1 MKTLFKSGI
10 GAVCAVLFVTS
21 WGFCGAPLQRH
32 AGLAG
37 SPVSILLNQPNLL
50 KLLALEA
57 EHSRPLGQEAE
68 FAVVPN
74 VGAPTG
80 KILPKKAP
88 VWYFD
93 KNCLVVEEEITLTE
107 SCEMECTETYYSDEQ
122 PQPGD
127 YDYEE
132 PAWYEDEDEDDSEYD
147 GNCIKSECG
156 SIELIDDL
164 TYTHCVKPGQA
175 GECDSISET
184 YREEEP
190 RYCVED
196 CCSEWD
202 KRGDCLEEICCKWE
216 SIEILTTTCSK
227 SE

>member
-10 GAVCAVLFVTS
+10 GAVCAVLFLAS
-21 WGFCGAPLQRH
+21 CGFCGASLRH

-37 SPVSILLNQPNLL
+37 APVSILLNQPNLL

-57 EHSRPLGQEAE
+57 E
-68 FAVVPN
+68 FTVVPN
-74 VGAPTG
+74 AGAPTR

-93 KNCLVVEEEITLTE
+93 MNCLVVEEEITLTE
-107 SCEMECTETYYSDEQ
+107 TCEMACTETYYSDEQ

-147 GNCIKSECG
+147 GNCIQSECG
-156 SIELIDDL
+156 SIDIIDDL
-164 TYTHCVKPGQA
+164 TYVHCVKPGSA
-175 GECDSISET
+175 GECDSIFET

-190 RYCVED
+190 RYCVEE

-216 SIEILTTTCSK
+216 SIEIRTTTCFK